1 MSGRIY
7 LKRAYLPDGSGT
19 FGRLSIEG
27 ATFCTLELPWRGNEQ
42 MVSCIPEGVYEMA
55 MRESEVV
62 RRSSKGRY
70 NEGWE
75 IVDVV
80 GREFIMFHVGNWTKD
95 TEGCVL
101 IGERFSWHNVNGP
114 AVVNS
119 QTTFRIFMELLSSRE
134 NWDIEVSAN
143 TVGYP

>member
-19 FGRLSIEG
+19 FGKLSTEG
-27 ATFCTLELPWRGNEQ
+27 SSFYTLELPWQGNEQ
-42 MVSCIPEGVYEMA
+42 RVSCIPEGVYEMA

-62 RRSSKGRY
+62 RRSSGGRF

-75 IVDVV
+75 ITDVT
-80 GREFIMFHVGNWTKD
+80 GREYIMFHVGNWTKD

-101 IGERFSWHNVNGP
+101 IGQSFSWHNVNGP
-114 AVVNS
+114 AVLNS
-119 QTTFRIFMELLSSRE
+119 QTTFRMFMDLLSTRE
-134 NWDIEVSAN
+134 SWDIEISAL